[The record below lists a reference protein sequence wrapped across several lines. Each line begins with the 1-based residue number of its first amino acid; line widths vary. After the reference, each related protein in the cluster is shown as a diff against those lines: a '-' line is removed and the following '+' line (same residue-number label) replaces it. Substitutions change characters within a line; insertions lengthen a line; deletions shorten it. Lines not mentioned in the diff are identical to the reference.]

1 MKNPA
6 ILICFALVAA
16 GALAHGTTTRRW
28 DLFAP
33 EPGRA
38 DRMHA
43 HAVQLGD
50 FRSEEIPN
58 DLPVKER
65 SIATSRRYESPGR
78 RMTAAISLISGPPGA
93 VATHTPDVC
102 YPSSGYKT
110 VREPKREAIE
120 LPGGGSA
127 EYYVAEFARTRAT
140 ETDRVRVR
148 WAWSADGAWVAPD
161 AARFAFLRSAEL
173 FKVYVVTPVAD
184 DAPAEDPPAVK
195 QFVAAAFG
203 QYADR
208 FAGR

>member
-6 ILICFALVAA
+6 ILICFLLVAA
-16 GALAHGTTTRRW
+16 GAVVHGATTRRW

-43 HAVQLGD
+43 YAVRLGD
-50 FRSEEIPN
+50 FQVEEIPN

-65 SIATSRRYESPGR
+65 SVATSRRYESASRGAS
-78 RMTAAISLISGPPGA
+78 AAISLISGPPGA

-102 YPSSGYKT
+102 YPSSGYQT
-110 VREPKREAIE
+110 VREPARQTIE
-120 LPGGGSA
+120 LPGGGTA

-140 ETDRVRVR
+140 ETERVRVR
-148 WAWSADGAWVAPD
+148 WAWSADGTWVAPD
-161 AARFAFLRSAEL
+161 GARFAFLQAPEL
-173 FKVYVVTPVAD
+173 YKLYVVTPAD
-184 DAPAEDPPAVK
+184 DAGGEDPPAVR
-195 QFVAAAFG
+195 QFVAAAFA
-203 QYADR
+203 QYADQ